1 MERGIPEQCVAS
13 FSPGLREAFA
23 RNTLVHCVEVYG
35 CVCVSQLARL
45 LSWAWPWALLARTLL
60 LHGEYVTIYFCRW
73 TVHCCAILLGSCRSC
88 IFTCRY

>member
-45 LSWAWPWALLARTLL
+45 LSLAWPWALLARTLL
-60 LHGEYVTIYFCRW
+60 LHGEYVFQCAQVLRFTFVDGLYIVALYF
-73 TVHCCAILLGSCRSC
+73 
-88 IFTCRY
+88 